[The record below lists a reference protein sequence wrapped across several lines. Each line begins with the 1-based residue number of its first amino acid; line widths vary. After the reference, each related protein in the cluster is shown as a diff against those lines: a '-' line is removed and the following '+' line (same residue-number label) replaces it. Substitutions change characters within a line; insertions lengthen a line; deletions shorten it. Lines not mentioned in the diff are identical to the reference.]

1 MTILKLIVDR
11 FEGNYAV
18 CEKEDGTI
26 MNLGKDRL
34 PKGVKEGDV
43 LILEGKS
50 IVIDNNATL
59 ERKKYIEE
67 LMKDMWDE

>member
-1 MTILKLIVDR
+1 VTILKLIVDR

>member
-1 MTILKLIVDR
+1 MKLIVDR
-11 FEGNYAV
+11 FEGNYAL

-26 MNLGKDRL
+26 MNVEKDRL

-43 LILEGKS
+43 LILEGES
-50 IVIDNNATL
+50 IFIDNNVTL

-67 LMKDMWDE
+67 LIEDIWDE

>member
-1 MTILKLIVDR
+1 MKLIVDR

-43 LILEGKS
+43 LILEGES

-67 LMKDMWDE
+67 LMEDMWDE